1 MTVNKK
7 YMEIFIIQQ
16 TEFHQKSYPYRTL
29 KPVKYGKNKGKKGA
43 YHAQC
48 RRIFH
53 ENAWFFECKMIPKRF
68 SLSGSAESRCIE
80 TVKFYLALRRAGYP
94 VKMQEGEQ
102 LVQRFLGNEKIGIVP
117 DDAAPCYCHSYF
129 PEEHSIDFMNLP
141 FEKREEVIA
150 RAE

>member
-1 MTVNKK
+1 
-7 YMEIFIIQQ
+7 MEIFIIQQ
-16 TEFHQKSYPYRTL
+16 AEFHEKSYPYCTL

-94 VKMQEGEQ
+94 DWQRTLSDADVERAIAILNRDNKAVIEEQ
-102 LVQRFLGNEKIGIVP
+102 F
-117 DDAAPCYCHSYF
+117 
-129 PEEHSIDFMNLP
+129 
-141 FEKREEVIA
+141 
-150 RAE
+150 